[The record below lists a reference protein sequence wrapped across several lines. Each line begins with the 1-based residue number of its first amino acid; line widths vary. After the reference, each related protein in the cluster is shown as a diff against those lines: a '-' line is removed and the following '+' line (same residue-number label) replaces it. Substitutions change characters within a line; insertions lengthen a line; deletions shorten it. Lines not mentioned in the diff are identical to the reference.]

1 MADLGSRFPPDKF
14 IQPLDQAVFLKER
27 DKRPRAHHAEL
38 RMIPSNQCFSTCKN
52 GRLSCHIKFRLV
64 IDDKLL
70 FSDGCGKVLN
80 QLLV

>member
-38 RMIPSNQCFSTCKN
+38 GVIPSDQRFGTCQDGRFS
-52 GRLSCHIKFRLV
+52 RHIKFRLV
-64 IDDKLL
+64 IDKKLL
-70 FSDGCGKVLN
+70 LPDGCRKVLN
-80 QLLV
+80 QLLI